1 MGELVDMDTD
11 AMNELET
18 VVEAA
23 SSIKSRGRPRLF
35 DHDQAL
41 DKALDVFWKRG
52 YEGASLSELTDALG
66 INRPS
71 LYAAFG
77 NKEELFRKALDRYI
91 AGPVAYASAALQQ
104 PTARK
109 VVETFL
115 TDSVLLLTDPKT
127 PHGCMLVQG
136 ALTCGEGAQAISKLL
151 ADCRNSFQDALRL
164 RLERAKLDGDLPAT
178 SDAAGLARYVAT
190 IHQGM
195 SVQGTSGAT
204 HDELL
209 GVIATV
215 MANWPSA

>member
-1 MGELVDMDTD
+1 MDT
-11 AMNELET
+11 NEIQQAK
-18 VVEAA
+18 VPV
-23 SSIKSRGRPRLF
+23 SVKGRGRPREF
-35 DHDQAL
+35 DHEEAL

-52 YEGASLSELTDALG
+52 YEGASLSELTEALG

-77 NKEELFRKALDRYI
+77 NKEELFRKALQRYM

-115 TDSVLLLTDPKT
+115 ADSALLLTNPKT
-127 PHGCMLVQG
+127 PHGCMMVQG
-136 ALTCGEGAQAISKLL
+136 ALSCGEGAQTISRLL
-151 ADCRNSFQDALRL
+151 ADYRNSFQDALRL
-164 RLERAKLDGDLPAT
+164 RFERARLDGDLPAST
-178 SDAAGLARYVAT
+178 DAAVLARYVAT

-209 GVIATV
+209 GVIAMV
-215 MANWPSA
+215 MASWPSA